1 VIGLTKLLFGRMW
14 IWGLWIWNAVEC
26 FKWGLMG
33 YSSRNME
40 DFVAESDLNCAEL
53 AQKVSVKKNFSMWPR
68 DCFCGI
74 LVKNVS
80 AFCPCLKSLPEAKV
94 KRFILIALTKEVSK
108 KPIRDFALWLS
119 LMKSILNK
127 HSKLRKEKI

>member
-1 VIGLTKLLFGRMW
+1 
-14 IWGLWIWNAVEC
+14 
-26 FKWGLMG
+26 MG
-33 YSSRNME
+33 YPGRNRE
-40 DFVAESDLNCAEL
+40 EFVAGYDLNCSDLVQE
-53 AQKVSVKKNFSMWPR
+53 VFMKNNSRMWPR

-74 LVKNVS
+74 LVKNVAS
-80 AFCPCLKSLPEAKV
+80 FCSCLKSLSEAEV

-127 HSKLRKEKI
+127 HSKLEKEIYKMYGSSIKGAPGSEMEANPVFKDIKLS